1 MATVRPIHT
10 NLDILETAYLNF
22 LNKSVSFSSTQNQ
35 WICSPKWHLFKTAPQ
50 SGLWTHPHK
59 SSWANVSGFVR
70 MKKLSEM
77 WIIVIFDTFFLS
89 SGWILY
95 LSSVIF
101 SWNTWLCTCV
111 CSDICKK
118 VASAFVCSYEVMYS
132 GYLSWRMFAKIVIA
146 IKHHNSNLSESN
158 LNRLACVECVLLQ
171 DGWWAKPAPAKRFA
185 HCSYA
190 PSLNM
195 QLQAESCHLLAA
207 KESPQQTEAAWL
219 MLWSPKLHRQL
230 P

>member
-1 MATVRPIHT
+1 
-10 NLDILETAYLNF
+10 
-22 LNKSVSFSSTQNQ
+22 
-35 WICSPKWHLFKTAPQ
+35 
-50 SGLWTHPHK
+50 
-59 SSWANVSGFVR
+59 
-70 MKKLSEM
+70 
-77 WIIVIFDTFFLS
+77 
-89 SGWILY
+89 
-95 LSSVIF
+95 
-101 SWNTWLCTCV
+101 
-111 CSDICKK
+111 
-118 VASAFVCSYEVMYS
+118 MYS

-171 DGWWAKPAPAKRFA
+171 DGWRAKPAPAKRFA

-219 MLWSPKLHRQL
+219 ML
-230 P
+230 